1 MLSPVRGLD
10 PYSKALYFERK
21 TFLNGLLVVEDRVS
35 MAHSLEARVPFL
47 DNGLADLAGAYPVR
61 SFCAAAARASP
72 CCAQPPPGCCPR
84 RSCAG
89 RSRDSARPTAPGTAG
104 RPWTTSEP
112 ILLDDRSLSRG
123 WFEPDAVR
131 RTISEHIEGRV
142 NHRLL
147 LWSLLSFEWWNR
159 LFLDGELPA
168 AGHSPARHA
177 AGSQQLRRHAAA
189 HAI

>member
-1 MLSPVRGLD
+1 MDTFQAFRDVLAPVSGLD

-47 DNGLADLAGAYPVR
+47 DNGLAELAGRIPSSLLCGGGEGKPVLR
-61 SFCAAAARASP
+61 AAAAGLLPDEIVRGKKQGFSP
-72 CCAQPPPGCCPR
+72 PDGSWYR
-84 RSCAG
+84 G
-89 RSRDSARPTAPGTAG
+89 PTMDYIRT
-104 RPWTTSEP
+104 

-159 LFLDGELPA
+159 LFLDGELPPQVTLPRA
-168 AGHSPARHA
+168 MRPDPTP
-177 AGSQQLRRHAAA
+177 
-189 HAI
+189 